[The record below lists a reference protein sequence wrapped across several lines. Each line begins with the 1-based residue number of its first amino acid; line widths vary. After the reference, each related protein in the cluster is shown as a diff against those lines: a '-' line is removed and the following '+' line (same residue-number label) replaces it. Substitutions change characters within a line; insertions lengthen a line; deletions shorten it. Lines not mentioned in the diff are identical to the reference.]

1 MKPWEENY
9 DTGDAPPWE
18 MEYESQPAPKKV
30 QPKLASTERPSGFVK
45 GMRDP
50 VDAGAQLLTKALP
63 ESVVQA
69 GNALNNW
76 LADKTG
82 LVGRLPEGGVDQQV
96 REAEAAYQAQRV
108 AAGDTG
114 VDWSRMAGN
123 VVSPVN
129 IAAASRIPQ
138 AATLAGRVGVGAGT
152 GAMFGAAQPVTQG
165 DFWKEKA
172 KQAALGGA
180 VGGIVPAVTG
190 GVARVVS
197 PNASRNPDLAQL
209 RAAGIKPTIG
219 QTLGGAANIT
229 EQKATSLPLVGDMIS
244 SARRRSF
251 DDFNRAAINRAVAPI
266 GGQVDDIGHAGIA
279 KAGDMLSAAYDDA
292 LRGLKGVT
300 LDSQA
305 KGELFNLKAMAANL
319 PDQSRSAFNR
329 TIKNVI
335 ESRMSPNQGMTA
347 ETFKIVESELSKKA
361 AAYGGSTSAGERE
374 LGDAFNEALRILRD
388 SAARQNPQYAEA
400 LARAN
405 AGWANLVR
413 IEGAGKAAALNE
425 GVFTPG
431 QLMSA
436 VRQSDKS
443 VRDRATARGTA
454 LMQDMAGAGQRVLGN
469 TYPDSGTAGRAGLIA
484 AGAAGVLN
492 PYATAATLAGGSAM
506 YTPAMQRALVSLA
519 TTRPQAAKAVS
530 DAIRKSTPYL
540 TPGVVPLGYGLLNS
554 PQ

>member
-1 MKPWEENY
+1 MKPWEEKY

-18 MEYESQPAPKKV
+18 MEYESQPAPNKV

-50 VDAGAQLLTKALP
+50 IDAGAQLLTKALP

-96 REAEAAYQAQRV
+96 REAESAYQAQRA

-152 GAMFGAAQPVTQG
+152 GAMFGAAQPVAQG

-190 GVARVVS
+190 SVARVVS
-197 PNASRNPDLAQL
+197 PNASLNPDLAQL

-219 QTLGGAANIT
+219 QALGGAANMT

-266 GGQVDDIGHAGIA
+266 GGKVDDIGHAGIT

-335 ESRMSPNQGMTA
+335 ESRMSPNNGMTA

-361 AAYGGSTSAGERE
+361 ASYGGSTSAGERE

-469 TYPDSGTAGRAGLIA
+469 TYPDSGTAGRAALIATGA
-484 AGAAGVLN
+484 AGAVNL
-492 PYATAATLAGGSAM
+492 PATIAAIGGGAAM

-519 TTRPQAAKAVS
+519 ATRPHAAKAVA
-530 DAIRKSTPYL
+530 DAVRKSTPYL
-540 TPGVVPLGYGLLNS
+540 TPGAVPLGYGLLNA